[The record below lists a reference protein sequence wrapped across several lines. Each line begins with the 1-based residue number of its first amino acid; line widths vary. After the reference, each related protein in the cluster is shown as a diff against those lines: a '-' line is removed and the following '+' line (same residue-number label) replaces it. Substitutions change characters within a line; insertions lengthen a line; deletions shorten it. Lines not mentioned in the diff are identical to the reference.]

1 MSYSSRALTPTE
13 QRYSQLERECLSLVY
28 GCEKNRI
35 YLLGRQFTLYNDH
48 KALIQIINNPR
59 SNVPL
64 CIERLTLRLHG
75 FDFVFKHVKG
85 ENNISDYPSRHPVDT
100 TRSYNETEQ
109 YVNFVAA
116 AATPNAFSLD
126 DVKMETKRDTLLQE
140 LAILIRSDQ
149 WYKLDKTPNNV
160 SDVNA

>member
-1 MSYSSRALTPTE
+1 MYHCVL
-13 QRYSQLERECLSLVY
+13 
-28 GCEKNRI
+28 K
-35 YLLGRQFTLYNDH
+35 
-48 KALIQIINNPR
+48 
-59 SNVPL
+59 
-64 CIERLTLRLHG
+64 RLTLRLHG

-149 WYKLDKTPNNV
+149 WYKLDKTPNNF
-160 SDVNA
+160 SDVNALKRYRQLKQELTASPEDDLILKGHRIVLPRAFTAECHNQK